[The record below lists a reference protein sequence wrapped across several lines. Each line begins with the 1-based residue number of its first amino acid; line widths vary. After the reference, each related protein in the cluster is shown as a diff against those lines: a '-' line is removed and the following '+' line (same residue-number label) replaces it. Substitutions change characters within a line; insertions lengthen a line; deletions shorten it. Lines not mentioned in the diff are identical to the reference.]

1 MDKRAKFKE
10 GIHMKKLATLLLAA
24 GLVFSAATG
33 ASAID
38 FKAKGQWLMSFDYGQ
53 DMISKNRNGRNVGG
67 SGYSNKSDSFDA
79 QQRVRLQLDA
89 VASESLSG
97 TVYFEIG
104 NQRWGQAT
112 NGGALG
118 ADGTVVEV
126 KRAYLD
132 WIVPQTDLKIRMGLQ
147 GVALPAFSNGASQ
160 VFDNDV
166 AGITASYKFNDT
178 VAATLLWARPYN
190 DNFEGDETLGHRAS
204 KNFLDNLD
212 MFALLVPLTFD
223 GVKVTPWVSYA
234 AVGKNVSVNLDDS
247 ENVGSN
253 NKYTS
258 YYVAGMTPAAY
269 AQKNGKRG
277 DAYGSAFWAGITGEV
292 TVADPFRFAWDANYG
307 SYTNGIEAQKREG
320 YYLSILG
327 EYKMDWA
334 TPGLY
339 AWYSSGDDSN
349 VKNGSERMPS
359 LSADSASDGFSTYA
373 TIGDPYIARDGVLSN
388 NWIGTWGI
396 GARLKDISY
405 LEDLKH
411 TFRIN
416 YIAGTNSPTM
426 AKYIMGKKG
435 YTDRAIHGANMGT
448 HDFRGAYGTYLTT
461 QDSGLE
467 FGLTTTY
474 KIYDNLNMFADMNYI
489 AMFMD
494 QSRSVWGTNKDGKHI
509 QLQDPWNIN
518 VSFVYDF

>member
-1 MDKRAKFKE
+1 
-10 GIHMKKLATLLLAA
+10 MKKLATLLLAA
-24 GLVFSAATG
+24 GLVFGAATG

-53 DMISKNRNGRNVGG
+53 GMINKNRDRKNVTGYNG
-67 SGYSNKSDSFDA
+67 KSDSFDA

-104 NQRWGQAT
+104 NQRWGQAK

-166 AGITASYKFNDT
+166 AGITASYKFNDNVT
-178 VAATLLWARPYN
+178 ATALWARPYN
-190 DNFEGDETLGHRAS
+190 DNFSQGGSNWETGKS
-204 KNFLDNLD
+204 SNDPNNFLDNMD
-212 MFALLVPLTFD
+212 MFALLVPMTFD

-234 AVGKNVSVNLDDS
+234 AIGKNLSPA
-247 ENVGSN
+247 ENVTSASPNSYVSMFSN
-253 NKYTS
+253 
-258 YYVAGMTPAAY
+258 GMAPAY
-269 AQKNGKRG
+269 AAVKNSAKP
-277 DAYGSAFWAGITGEV
+277 DAYGSAFWAGLTGEV
-292 TVADPFRFAWDANYG
+292 TMADPFRFAWDANYG
-307 SYTNGIEAQKREG
+307 SYTNGVDALKREG
-320 YYLSILG
+320 FYLSILG

-349 VKNGSERMPS
+349 VKNGSERMPT
-359 LSADSASDGFSTYA
+359 LSADSASDGFSTFA

-388 NWIGTWGI
+388 TWIGTWGI

-405 LEDLKH
+405 MEDLKH

-426 AKYIMGKKG
+426 AKYIMGKKDAG
-435 YTDRAIHGANMGT
+435 IGNGRYAASTNRS
-448 HDFRGAYGTYLTT
+448 DFGGGSNYGTYMTT
-461 QDSGLE
+461 EDSGLE

-474 KIYDNLNMFADMNYI
+474 KVYENLTMFADMNYI
-489 AMFMD
+489 AMFID
-494 QSRSVWGTNKDGKHI
+494 QSKSVWGRNVAGDSIK
-509 QLQDPWNIN
+509 LQDPWNIN

>member
-1 MDKRAKFKE
+1 
-10 GIHMKKLATLLLAA
+10 MKKLATLLLAA
-24 GLVFSAATG
+24 GLVFGAATG

-38 FKAKGQWLMSFDYGQ
+38 FKAKGQWVMSFDYGQ
-53 DMISKNRNGRNVGG
+53 SMVSKDRSRNHQVGYNKEG
-67 SGYSNKSDSFDA
+67 KKSDSFDA

-89 VASESLSG
+89 VASEALSG

-104 NQRWGQAT
+104 DQRWGQAK
-112 NGGALG
+112 NGGSLG

-166 AGITASYKFNDT
+166 AGITASYKFNDN
-178 VAATLLWARPYN
+178 VAATLLWARPFN
-190 DNFEGDETLGHRAS
+190 DNYSNNADNNNNPS
-204 KNFLDNLD
+204 NFLDNLD
-212 MFALLVPLTFD
+212 MFALVVPLTFD
-223 GVKVTPWVSYA
+223 GVKVTPWVAYA
-234 AVGKNVSVNLDDS
+234 AMGKNTVNTDTSKSGFGYVPMMMNGMAPAVAALKPNDVRRQS
-247 ENVGSN
+247 NGS
-253 NKYTS
+253 YGT
-258 YYVAGMTPAAY
+258 
-269 AQKNGKRG
+269 
-277 DAYGSAFWAGITGEV
+277 DAYGSAFWAGLTGEV
-292 TVADPFRFAWDANYG
+292 TMADPFRFAWDANYG
-307 SYTNGIEAQKREG
+307 SYTNGIQAEKREG
-320 YYLSILG
+320 FYVSALG

-349 VKNGSERMPS
+349 IKNGSERMPS
-359 LSADSASDGFSTYA
+359 LSSDSASDGFSTFA

-426 AKYIMGKKG
+426 AKYILGNKKVEG
-435 YTDRAIHGANMGT
+435 RDIYGT
-448 HDFRGAYGTYLTT
+448 RNDFGGGNNYGTYMTT
-461 QDSGLE
+461 MDSGLE

-474 KIYDNLNMFADMNYI
+474 KVYENLTMFADMNYI

-494 QSRSVWGTNKDGKHI
+494 QSRSVWGRKGTLDGANGSSV
-509 QLQDPWNIN
+509 QLQDPWNVN

>member
-1 MDKRAKFKE
+1 
-10 GIHMKKLATLLLAA
+10 MKKLATLLLAA
-24 GLVFSAATG
+24 GLVFGAATG

-53 DMISKNRNGRNVGG
+53 DMIKKGRNGKNVTGYGG
-67 SGYSNKSDSFDA
+67 KSDSFDA

-89 VASESLSG
+89 VASEALSG

-104 NQRWGQAT
+104 NQRWGQAA

-147 GVALPAFSNGASQ
+147 GVALPAFTNNASQ

-166 AGITASYKFNDT
+166 AGITASYKFNDN

-190 DNFEGDETLGHRAS
+190 DNWANTVTQGGNPAS
-204 KNFLDNLD
+204 NNNPANFLDNLD
-212 MFALLVPLTFD
+212 MFALVVPLTFD

-234 AVGKNVSVNLDDS
+234 AIGKNTFTTGVNGPVLGTGGYSSMATNGMLPAVSAVK
-247 ENVGSN
+247 GSN
-253 NKYTS
+253 NL
-258 YYVAGMTPAAY
+258 
-269 AQKNGKRG
+269 
-277 DAYGSAFWAGITGEV
+277 DAYGSAFWAGLTGEI
-292 TVADPFRFAWDANYG
+292 TAGDPFRFAWDANYG
-307 SYTNGIEAQKREG
+307 SYTNGIEASKREG
-320 YYLSILG
+320 FYLSILG

-349 VKNGSERMPS
+349 VKNGSERMPT
-359 LSADSASDGFSTYA
+359 LSADSASDGFSTFA

-388 NWIGTWGI
+388 TWIGTWGI

-411 TFRIN
+411 TFRVN

-426 AKYIMGKKG
+426 AKYILGNKTVEG
-435 YTDRAIHGANMGT
+435 RTLINTRN
-448 HDFRGAYGTYLTT
+448 DFGGGSNYGTYLTT
-461 QDSGLE
+461 EDSGLE

-474 KIYDNLNMFADMNYI
+474 KVYENLTMFADMNYI

-494 QSRSVWGTNKDGKHI
+494 QSRSVWGRSGGNSI
-509 QLQDPWNIN
+509 ELQDPWNIN

>member
-1 MDKRAKFKE
+1 
-10 GIHMKKLATLLLAA
+10 MKKLATLLLAA
-24 GLVFSAATG
+24 GLVFGAATG

-53 DMISKNRNGRNVGG
+53 SMVNKDRGRKHQTGYNNLGG
-67 SGYSNKSDSFDA
+67 KKSDAFDA

-104 NQRWGQAT
+104 NQRWGQAK
-112 NGGALG
+112 NGGSLG
-118 ADGTVVEV
+118 ADGMVVEV

-147 GVALPAFSNGASQ
+147 GVSLPAFSNGASQ

-166 AGITASYKFNDT
+166 AGITASYKFNDN
-178 VAATLLWARPYN
+178 VAATLLWARPFN
-190 DNFEGDETLGHRAS
+190 DNWANGEPGAGNNNPS
-204 KNFLDNLD
+204 NFLDNVD

-234 AVGKNVSVNLDDS
+234 AIGKNSLDNWNKDDYTVNS
-247 ENVGSN
+247 G
-253 NKYTS
+253 
-258 YYVAGMTPAAY
+258 AGFDYMPMMLNGMAPAAF
-269 AQKNGKRG
+269 AGKNNDKA
-277 DAYGSAFWAGITGEV
+277 DAYGSVFWAGLTGEI
-292 TVADPFRFAWDANYG
+292 TLADPFRFAWDANYG
-307 SYTNGIEAQKREG
+307 SYTNGIEAMKREG
-320 YYLSILG
+320 WYLSILG

-349 VKNGSERMPS
+349 IKNGSERMPT
-359 LSADSASDGFSTYA
+359 LSADSASDGFSSYA

-388 NWIGTWGI
+388 TWIGTWGI

-405 LEDLKH
+405 MEDLKH

-416 YIAGTNSPTM
+416 YITGTNSPTM
-426 AKYIMGKKG
+426 AKYILGKKG
-435 YTDRAIHGANMGT
+435 VPGRAVETTRTDFTGGNN
-448 HDFRGAYGTYLTT
+448 YGTYMTT
-461 QDSGLE
+461 EDSGLE

-474 KIYDNLNMFADMNYI
+474 KVYDNLTMFADMNYI
-489 AMFMD
+489 AMFAD
-494 QSRSVWGTNKDGKHI
+494 QSKAVWGNGHGERGMK
-509 QLQDPWNIN
+509 LQDPWNIN

>member
-1 MDKRAKFKE
+1 
-10 GIHMKKLATLLLAA
+10 MKKLATLLLAA
-24 GLVFSAATG
+24 GLVFGAATG

-53 DMISKNRNGRNVGG
+53 DMIKKGRDGKKLTGYNG
-67 SGYSNKSDSFDA
+67 KSDSFDA

-104 NQRWGQAT
+104 NQRWGQAK

-147 GVALPAFSNGASQ
+147 GVALPAFSNNASQ

-166 AGITASYKFNDT
+166 AGITASYKFNDNVT
-178 VAATLLWARPYN
+178 ATALWARPYN
-190 DNFEGDETLGHRAS
+190 DNFGGSAS
-204 KNFLDNLD
+204 GSSDGYQPANFLDNVD

-234 AVGKNVSVNLDDS
+234 AFGKNVSAA
-247 ENVGSN
+247 ENIGSN
-253 NKYTS
+253 NKYVPMMTS
-258 YYVAGMTPAAY
+258 GMTPAAY
-269 AQKNGKRG
+269 AVKPGKKA
-277 DAYGSAFWAGITGEV
+277 DAYGSAFWAGLTGEV

-320 YYLSILG
+320 FYLSVLG

-349 VKNGSERMPS
+349 IKNGSERMPS
-359 LSADSASDGFSTYA
+359 LSSDSASDGFSTFA

-426 AKYIMGKKG
+426 AKYITGRKG
-435 YTDRAIHGANMGT
+435 AADGRAVAGAFRGENN
-448 HDFRGAYGTYLTT
+448 DFRGVYGTYLTT

-474 KIYDNLNMFADMNYI
+474 KVYENLTMFADMNYM

-494 QSRSVWGTNKDGKHI
+494 QSRSVWGRNAKGESI
-509 QLQDPWNIN
+509 ELQDPWNIN

>member
-1 MDKRAKFKE
+1 
-10 GIHMKKLATLLLAA
+10 MKKLATLLLAA
-24 GLVFSAATG
+24 GLVFGAATG

-53 DMISKNRNGRNVGG
+53 DMIKKGRNGKNVT
-67 SGYSNKSDSFDA
+67 GYNGKSDSFDA

-89 VASESLSG
+89 VASEALSG

-104 NQRWGQAT
+104 NQRWGQAK

-147 GVALPAFSNGASQ
+147 GVALPAFSNNASQ

-166 AGITASYKFNDT
+166 AGITASYKFNDNVSAT
-178 VAATLLWARPYN
+178 VLWARPFN
-190 DNFEGDETLGHRAS
+190 DNYTNVVNGTEVNNTDPA
-204 KNFLDNLD
+204 NFLDNVD
-212 MFALLVPLTFD
+212 MFALLVPMTFD

-234 AVGKNVSVNLDDS
+234 AFGKNVLN
-247 ENVGSN
+247 NARGTTPGAQSN
-253 NKYTS
+253 GDYVPMMTS
-258 YYVAGMTPAAY
+258 GMTPAAY
-269 AQKNGKRG
+269 AVKDGKKT
-277 DAYGSAFWAGITGEV
+277 DAYGSAFWAGLTGEV
-292 TVADPFRFAWDANYG
+292 TAGDPFRFAWDANFG

-320 YYLSILG
+320 WYLSALA

-349 VKNGSERMPS
+349 IKNGSERMPT
-359 LSADSASDGFSTYA
+359 LSSDSASDGFSTFA

-426 AKYIMGKKG
+426 AKYILGNKGDAAGRDVAGAFRGK
-435 YTDRAIHGANMGT
+435 GATAG
-448 HDFRGAYGTYLTT
+448 DFRGVYGTYLTT

-474 KIYDNLNMFADMNYI
+474 KVYENLTMFADMNYM

-494 QSRSVWGTNKDGKHI
+494 QSRSVWGRNAEGKSI
-509 QLQDPWNIN
+509 ELQDPWNIN

>member
-1 MDKRAKFKE
+1 
-10 GIHMKKLATLLLAA
+10 MKKLATLLLAA
-24 GLVFSAATG
+24 GLVFGAATG

-53 DMISKNRNGRNVGG
+53 DMIKKGRNGKNVT
-67 SGYSNKSDSFDA
+67 GYNNKSDSFDA
-79 QQRVRLQLDA
+79 QQRVRLQIDA
-89 VASESLSG
+89 VASEALSG

-104 NQRWGQAT
+104 DQRWGQAK
-112 NGGALG
+112 NGGSLG

-147 GVALPAFSNGASQ
+147 GVALPAFTNNASQ

-166 AGITASYKFNDT
+166 AGITASYKFNDN

-190 DNFEGDETLGHRAS
+190 DNYSNSDS
-204 KNFLDNLD
+204 NSNNNPNNFLDNLD

-234 AVGKNVSVNLDDS
+234 AIGKNTLGNYDPK
-247 ENVGSN
+247 G
-253 NKYTS
+253 
-258 YYVAGMTPAAY
+258 AGFGYANRVLSGLTPAAY
-269 AQKNGKRG
+269 AHKSNANA
-277 DAYGSAFWAGITGEV
+277 DAYGSAFWAGLTGEV
-292 TVADPFRFAWDANYG
+292 TMADPFRFAWDANYG
-307 SYTNGIEAQKREG
+307 SYTNGIQAEKREG
-320 YYLSILG
+320 FYVSALA

-349 VKNGSERMPS
+349 IKNGSERMPS
-359 LSADSASDGFSTYA
+359 LSSDSASDSFSTFA

-426 AKYIMGKKG
+426 AKYITGRKDVEG
-435 YTDRAIHGANMGT
+435 RGT
-448 HDFRGAYGTYLTT
+448 RGSFMNGSAVGDFRANGTNGYGTYLTT

-474 KIYDNLNMFADMNYI
+474 KVYENLTMFADMNYM

-494 QSRSVWGTNKDGKHI
+494 QSRSVWGRDKNNNSI
-509 QLQDPWNIN
+509 ELQDPWNVN

>member
-1 MDKRAKFKE
+1 
-10 GIHMKKLATLLLAA
+10 MKKLATLLLAA
-24 GLVFSAATG
+24 GLVFGAATG

-53 DMISKNRNGRNVGG
+53 GMIKKDRNRVNQT
-67 SGYSNKSDSFDA
+67 GYKSYRGNSDSFDA

-89 VASESLSG
+89 VASEALSG

-104 NQRWGQAT
+104 DQRWGQAK

-166 AGITASYKFNDT
+166 AGITASYKFNDN

-190 DNFEGDETLGHRAS
+190 DNFAGDLSGNNNPA
-204 KNFLDNLD
+204 NFLDNVD
-212 MFALLVPLTFD
+212 MFALVVPLTFD

-234 AVGKNVSVNLDDS
+234 AIGKNSVGNYDTKTGAYGLNSGAGYSYVNMAANGMLPAIASVKD
-247 ENVGSN
+247 SN
-253 NKYTS
+253 NL
-258 YYVAGMTPAAY
+258 
-269 AQKNGKRG
+269 
-277 DAYGSAFWAGITGEV
+277 DAYGSAFWAGLTGEI
-292 TVADPFRFAWDANYG
+292 TAGDPFRFAWDANYG
-307 SYTNGIEAQKREG
+307 SYTNGVDALKREG
-320 YYLSILG
+320 FYLSALA

-349 VKNGSERMPS
+349 IKNGSERMPT
-359 LSADSASDGFSTYA
+359 LSADSASDGFSTFA

-388 NWIGTWGI
+388 TWIGTWGI

-411 TFRIN
+411 TFRVN

-426 AKYIMGKKG
+426 AKYILGKKDVNSP
-435 YTDRAIHGANMGT
+435 DRT
-448 HDFRGAYGTYLTT
+448 TVSLRDDFTGGSNNYGTYMTT
-461 QDSGLE
+461 EDSGLE

-474 KIYDNLNMFADMNYI
+474 KVYENLTLFADMNYI
-489 AMFMD
+489 AMFMK
-494 QSRSVWGTNKDGKHI
+494 QSDAVWGKGADKGNV
-509 QLQDPWNIN
+509 QMQDPWNIN
-518 VSFVYDF
+518 VSFAYDF